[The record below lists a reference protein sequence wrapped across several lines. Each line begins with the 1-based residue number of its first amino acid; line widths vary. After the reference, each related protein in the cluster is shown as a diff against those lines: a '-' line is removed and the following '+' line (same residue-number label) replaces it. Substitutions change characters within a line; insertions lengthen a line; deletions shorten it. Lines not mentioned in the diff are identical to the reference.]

1 MCIVTLVMIVMFVRN
16 RTVALWGAAVE
27 VTVEDGKF
35 LTPVMIGQLVGVEV
49 SAVLVI
55 PVKDATR
62 AILEILIRIRVKV
75 ITLA

>member
-55 PVKDATR
+55 SVKDATR

>member
-55 PVKDATR
+55 YVKDATR